1 MLFGR
6 FKDCVYMDKIIERGL
21 LFDFY
26 GELLTKHQQKIYS
39 DAVFNDLSLSELSEE
54 TGISRQGI
62 HDLIRRCD
70 KQLEQY
76 ESKLHLIERFK
87 TIKKKTSS
95 IDTIVYSSYDIDSEL
110 IAEIRKNLDGI
121 IEVL

>member
-1 MLFGR
+1 MENIVR
-6 FKDCVYMDKIIERGL
+6 QTL

-95 IDTIVYSSYDIDSEL
+95 IDKIVSSRDDLDSEL